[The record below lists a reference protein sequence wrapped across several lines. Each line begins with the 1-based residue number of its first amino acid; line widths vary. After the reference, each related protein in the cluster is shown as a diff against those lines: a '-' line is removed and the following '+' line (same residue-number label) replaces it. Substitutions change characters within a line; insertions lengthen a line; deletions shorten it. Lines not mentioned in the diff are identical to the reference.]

1 MTKKFGL
8 TPKKPRRSSNPTYMN
23 AAQVEY
29 TIEKTESGM
38 WKVVMY
44 HGGYT
49 PKALRGM
56 YTQRSLA
63 EKALIAWLKR
73 RDKFREAVY
82 PGCPEVRRQN
92 STERS

>member
-8 TPKKPRRSSNPTYMN
+8 TPRKPRRSKAPTYMN

-29 TIEKTESGM
+29 TIVKTESGM

-49 PKALRGM
+49 PKPLRGM
-56 YTQRSLA
+56 FTQRGLA

-73 RDKFREAVY
+73 RDKFREAIY
-82 PGCPEVRRQN
+82 PGCPEVRLPN
-92 STERS
+92 STGRS